1 MYVRTYHIYIILKS
15 PNWSTHAYMCV
26 VYVYVFACACIY
38 IHICMYM
45 YVFFTYIYIYIY
57 IYMLQAIALF
67 QSEVMR
73 GVGAAAEEMLARA
86 ISEATNAKERKK
98 KNV

>member
-1 MYVRTYHIYIILKS
+1 
-15 PNWSTHAYMCV
+15 
-26 VYVYVFACACIY
+26 
-38 IHICMYM
+38 
-45 YVFFTYIYIYIY
+45 
-57 IYMLQAIALF
+57 MLQAIALF

-98 KNV
+98 KTFEKQP